1 MRLILLGP
9 PGAGKGTQADLLKNK
24 FGIPHISTGDML
36 RQVLKE
42 DSDLGKRVRR
52 YVETGEL
59 VPDDIILEIMHNRL
73 LKSDTKDG
81 FILDGFPRTIK
92 QAEKLEEI
100 LQKMNR
106 HIDLVIYFATSVDK
120 IIERLS
126 GRLVCSNCGM
136 NYHIKNM
143 PPKEEGKCDICGG
156 KLYQRED
163 DREETVRKRLDV
175 YLKQTADLIDFYKA
189 KGILHSVD
197 GNREAQEVFK
207 ELILLFEKEG
217 FKIKKNDFHKITER
231 TESHE

>member
-24 FGIPHISTGDML
+24 LGIPHISTGDIL

-42 DSDLGKRVRR
+42 DSDLGRRVRKI
-52 YVETGEL
+52 VETGEL
-59 VPDDIILEIMHNRL
+59 VPDDIIVEIMYNRL
-73 LKSDTKDG
+73 AYPDTKNG

-92 QAEKLEEI
+92 QAEQLDVLLERLDKKI
-100 LQKMNR
+100 N
-106 HIDLVIYFATSVDK
+106 LVLYFSTSTSK

-143 PPKEEGKCDICGG
+143 PPKKEGVCDGCGG

-163 DREETVRKRLDV
+163 DREETVRRRIDV
-175 YLKQTADLIDFYKA
+175 YLKQTAELIDFYKS
-189 KGILHSVD
+189 KKILHTID
-197 GNREAQEVFK
+197 ANKDAQEVYK
-207 ELILLFEKEG
+207 DLRLLFEKEG
-217 FKIKKNDFHKITER
+217 FSIKNNDFHKVTER
-231 TESHE
+231 TEPHA